1 MNENGTISD
10 KVRPSLIV
18 GEGQLGLVD
27 LVNKAYIKSID
38 KKAELVSGSLY
49 MPMTDNN
56 DQYIDRLINMSGGS
70 LFPLAL
76 GLLLPVF
83 MY

>member
-1 MNENGTISD
+1 MA
-10 KVRPSLIV
+10 IV
-18 GEGQLGLVD
+18 D
-27 LVNKAYIKSID
+27 MVNQAYIKSID
-38 KKAELVSGSLY
+38 PAVELVSGTMY
-49 MPMTDNN
+49 MPLTDNSGA
-56 DQYIDRLINMSGGS
+56 YIERLINISGGS